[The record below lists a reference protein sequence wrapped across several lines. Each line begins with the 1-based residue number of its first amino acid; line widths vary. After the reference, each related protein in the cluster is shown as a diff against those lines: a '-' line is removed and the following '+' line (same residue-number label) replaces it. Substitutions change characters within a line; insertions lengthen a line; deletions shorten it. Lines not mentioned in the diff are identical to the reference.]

1 MCKATYTVSLQRARL
16 DIMGAATKDGV
27 LPVEGDQHVSFLSA
41 IIYKLLVSHLGRFF
55 NDTCRLWCFCNQY
68 FLRTSGRLD
77 GKQPGPSLLPAG
89 YRFVLKHC
97 SEAVGM
103 TVQCPPIRRSR
114 QGSADEP
121 ASGQRS
127 HPPPAQAYLMRE
139 MRLMWASQQPP
150 RANL

>member
-1 MCKATYTVSLQRARL
+1 
-16 DIMGAATKDGV
+16 MGAATKDGV
-27 LPVEGDQHVSFLSA
+27 LPVEGDQHVFFLSA

-103 TVQCPPIRRSR
+103 TVKFGNAHPSDVPVKDLQMKLLLDNFPI
-114 QGSADEP
+114 P
-121 ASGQRS
+121 LK
-127 HPPPAQAYLMRE
+127 HKLT
-139 MRLMWASQQPP
+139 
-150 RANL
+150 